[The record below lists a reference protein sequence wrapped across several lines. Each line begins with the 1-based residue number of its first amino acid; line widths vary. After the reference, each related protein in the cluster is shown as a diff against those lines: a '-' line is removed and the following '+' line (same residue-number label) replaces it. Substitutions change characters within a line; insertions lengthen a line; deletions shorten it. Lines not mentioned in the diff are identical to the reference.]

1 MGKLDHKEGWVPKS
15 WCVPTVELEKTLKS
29 PLDHKEIKP
38 DNTTGNQCCISIG
51 RTDTEAEAPV
61 FGSQWT
67 QGVGDGQGGLVCCNS
82 WGHKELDMT
91 QQLIWSDLMRRAD
104 LLEKTLMLRKIKGR
118 RRRGWH
124 SMRWL
129 DGITDSMD
137 MSLSQLQETVK
148 DREDWHAA
156 VHGVGKSWTWLNN
169 WTTTT
174 NNQ

>member
-15 WCVPTVELEKTLKS
+15 WCFRTVELEKTLES
-29 PLDHKEIKP
+29 PLDCKEIKP

-67 QGVGDGQGGLVCCNS
+67 RGVGDGQGGLVCCNS

-91 QQLIWSDLMRRAD
+91 ERLIWSDLMRRAD